1 MKYTEKEQELRDE
14 IDRLE
19 FQSDTKKSELVD
31 LFDSILMEK
40 NEEIGILRDK
50 LRHYPILASII
61 ESGNKEIAE
70 LKAKVA
76 ELTGGRS

>member
-1 MKYTEKEQELRDE
+1 MKYTEKEQEFREEL
-14 IDRLE
+14 DRLE
-19 FQSDTKKSELVD
+19 FQSDTKRSELVD
-31 LFDSILMEK
+31 LFDSILKEK
-40 NEEIGILRDK
+40 NQEIGILRDK
-50 LRHYPILASII
+50 LRHYPIFVSII